1 MGRDVC
7 ATEPWVNFPAETG
20 AGEGG
25 AGAVPMEVG
34 WWQGLAHITLWRKP
48 GPLGEEAYM
57 WGAPARGSEEPRGR
71 GDGW

>member
-25 AGAVPMEVG
+25 AGAC
-34 WWQGLAHITLWRKP
+34 LLYTSDAAD
-48 GPLGEEAYM
+48 EE
-57 WGAPARGSEEPRGR
+57 RLV
-71 GDGW
+71 